1 MSLETDRGL
10 IKITPEFI
18 PAIMKLQ
25 RKWVGWILVESADGR
40 RIKKPFNIHTG
51 AVDGQEACRAD
62 WHEVDKAYQ
71 ADVISGYG
79 YSLGERGT
87 NDDVVFIDLDNAVN
101 VTDDEDGNPG
111 FQIKPWACD
120 ILDRFEGAY
129 IEFSPSGTGIHII
142 VLGQVPHS
150 ISRVKNHEG
159 VEIYDSGRYL
169 AMTGYMPEPL
179 RELVSSDL
187 MDKQEALTWLYERT
201 ETAIRETR
209 RNTPAPAITYNGEYG
224 DDFEY
229 ATRILM
235 DGWLDNRVEDYG
247 VWLEVGFA
255 LHERFGAAG
264 IDLWDTWSQ
273 RGMNYESG
281 CCHHKAR
288 SFGAGSARG
297 KTNFGSFVT
306 WVRAAGGPPQRPPA
320 APKGRMLPPSGVT
333 IYNGPVTITS
343 TEDSE
348 EQNPSATE
356 EYFAGA
362 ENVAEEA
369 SEPAQRPV
377 MSLDGR
383 DMAELDL
390 WLTSIER
397 HIHKAGM
404 YRYQGSLARIKRE
417 RNDQTRLGAELV
429 EVERYSP
436 VSITSDLTK
445 CVLFDKY
452 NAKTQKRTLTP
463 PSAANG
469 AMVLGMTDWP
479 NTPMLRGVTTG
490 PFMRI
495 DGSICTANGYD
506 AGSGLYVH
514 YSGQRLVVPDHPT
527 EQQVVDAFELLL
539 ELTSQFE
546 WDTPEGSEGVTPSQ
560 AATLAHLLSLVAR
573 PAIDGPVPAFI
584 YSASNKGAGKSLLAT
599 LAPLIAYGFDPSVT
613 PCPEKGSS
621 EELDKLIFSLALSGS
636 QSIIFDNWS
645 TGTPVGGPTL
655 DMVITSTKLRQRVL
669 GTNNT
674 PEIEW
679 RAVVAV
685 TGNALS
691 LKSDFSDRAVWASLK
706 PTVENPRSRVPEGGF
721 RHVDIKGHILA
732 HRGKYLS
739 AALTILR
746 SHHLTGGGAPGAT
759 NWGSFTSW
767 ARVVRN
773 AVMNGTGVDLKLNL
787 NGSGVTN
794 HEDQEL
800 ATLISG
806 LVEFQDRTAMPS
818 WRVGELYDLAKESV
832 VTGNVMP
839 EWIRTLSEVV
849 DFDKS
854 RNAFCKSFPVTKYIG
869 KIHNGQQIVKR
880 LEHGRGD
887 RYEFC
892 VVRAE

>member
-1 MSLETDRGL
+1 MSLDSTDRGL
-10 IKITPEFI
+10 IKITAEFI
-18 PAIMKLQ
+18 PAIMKCQ
-25 RKWVGWILVESADGR
+25 RKWVGWILVEGADGR
-40 RIKKPFNIHTG
+40 RIKKPFNIQTG
-51 AVDGQEACRAD
+51 RVDGQEACRVD
-62 WHEVDKAYQ
+62 WHEVDRAYKAG
-71 ADVISGYG
+71 DISGYG

-87 NDDVVFIDLDNAVN
+87 NDDVVFIDLDNAVE
-101 VTDDEDGNPG
+101 VSDDSNGNPG

-129 IEFSPSGTGIHII
+129 IELSPSGTGVHII
-142 VLGQVPHS
+142 VMGTVPHS

-169 AMTGYMPEPL
+169 AMTGYMPEQL
-179 RELVSSDL
+179 RELVSSEL
-187 MDKQEALTWLYERT
+187 LDKQEALTWLYDRT
-201 ETAIRETR
+201 EAAIRETKR
-209 RNTPAPAITYNGEYG
+209 ATPAPTIAYTGEYG

-229 ATRILM
+229 ATKILM

-273 RGMNYESG
+273 RGMNYETG
-281 CCHHKAR
+281 CCHSKAR
-288 SFGAGSARG
+288 TFGAGSSRG
-297 KTNFGSFVT
+297 KAKFGSFVT
-306 WVRAAGGPPQRPPA
+306 WVRQAGGPPQRPPA
-320 APKGRMLPPSGVT
+320 APKARMLPASGVT
-333 IYNGPVTITS
+333 IYNGAGAGSDTGT
-343 TEDSE
+343 T
-348 EQNPSATE
+348 

-362 ENVAEEA
+362 NPVAEEDA
-369 SEPAQRPV
+369 TPAKRPT

-390 WLTSIER
+390 WLSSLER
-397 HIHKAGM
+397 HIHKAGV

-429 EVERYSP
+429 AVDRYSP
-436 VSITSDLTK
+436 VSLASDLTK
-445 CVLFDKY
+445 CILFDKY
-452 NAKTQKRTLTP
+452 NAKTNKRSFLP
-463 PSAANG
+463 PAAANG
-469 AMVLGMTDWP
+469 AMVLGMADWP
-479 NTPMLRGVTTG
+479 NTPVLRGVTTG
-490 PFMRI
+490 PFMRA
-495 DGSICTANGYD
+495 DGSICVSNGYD
-506 AGSGLYVH
+506 ATSGLYVH
-514 YSGQRLVVPDHPT
+514 YSGQPVLVPVQPT

-546 WDTPEGSEGVTPSQ
+546 WDRPEGHTGVTPSQ
-560 AATLAHLLSLVAR
+560 AASLAHILSLLAR

-669 GTNNT
+669 GTNDT

-706 PTVENPRSRVPEGGF
+706 PTVENPRSRVPDGGF
-721 RHVDIKGHILA
+721 HHADIKGHILENRA
-732 HRGKYLS
+732 AYLA

-746 SHHLTGGGAPGAT
+746 AHHLTGGGAAGST

-767 ARVVRN
+767 AKIVRN
-773 AVMNGTGVDLKLNL
+773 AVMNGTGIDLKSNL

-806 LVEFQDRTAMPS
+806 LVEFQERTATPR
-818 WRVGELYDLAKESV
+818 WTVGEVFDLAKESMI
-832 VTGNVMP
+832 TSTVMP
-839 EWIRTLSEVV
+839 DWVRTLSEVV

-854 RNAFCKSFPVTKYIG
+854 RHGFVKAAPIKKYIG
-869 KIHNGQQIVKR
+869 KIHNGWSIVK
-880 LEHGRGD
+880 LEVSRYKD
-887 RYEFC
+887 RYEFS
-892 VVRAE
+892 VVRVE